1 MGVVVRKQIIFQHL
15 RSLLL
20 LWLVL
25 DDFAVDEQHE
35 SVSELEFFVVVVGFL
50 AGEVVDEVQT
60 HELVLLEKDADR
72 VFQKLQPPLQ
82 INDIEQTVDR
92 FGNFLLLSSL
102 LPGWFA
108 VESLEQVEERLVEE
122 GAEADLFG
130 LFGCEEIGGEVQL
143 VH

>member
-1 MGVVVRKQIIFQHL
+1 
-15 RSLLL
+15 
-20 LWLVL
+20 
-25 DDFAVDEQHE
+25 
-35 SVSELEFFVVVVGFL
+35 
-50 AGEVVDEVQT
+50 
-60 HELVLLEKDADR
+60 VLLEKDADR